1 MEPRII
7 QAARICYTRDRIGAS
22 AAHPLHGETNARAFN
37 MHAQLN
43 LHQPRLCFAA
53 LCTRKR
59 PPPSRRGGG
68 TTSYDV
74 VKRRGGR
81 RGKRVCGAR
90 AEKRKRARGD
100 KRNDNIKRGRVANE
114 RGGTGIGQVCSGLVR
129 DYRYTAWKL
138 EGSFDSGEDLT
149 TVELIFLRT
158 RVSRIK

>member
-1 MEPRII
+1 MHPR
-7 QAARICYTRDRIGAS
+7 RIRYTAKQTRERLICMHSLIYISRGS
-22 AAHPLHGETNARAFN
+22 VSLHYVHGSV
-37 MHAQLN
+37 
-43 LHQPRLCFAA
+43 
-53 LCTRKR
+53 
-59 PPPSRRGGG
+59 PPSRRGGG

-74 VKRRGGR
+74 VKRRGVR